1 MPDPEAEGETLSFR
15 YRDIDPGGS
24 LILQDVAIVTGVLYN
39 LKHERVN
46 DSLVK
51 AEAEGR
57 LAESLQVAKNNEEPQ
72 YYIISLG
79 LEKTIEE
86 VKELITHPISRA
98 QLANAVKGG
107 AVPRLSTDEP
117 TDIDIFPPK
126 VAGHAPGETA
136 QTD

>member
-24 LILQDVAIVTGVLYN
+24 LILQDVVIVTGVLYN

-57 LAESLQVAKNNEEPQ
+57 LAEYLQVAKNNEEPQ

-86 VKELITHPISRA
+86 VKELITHPRA
-98 QLANAVKGG
+98 LDSQTPSKEV
-107 AVPRLSTDEP
+107 LSH
-117 TDIDIFPPK
+117 
-126 VAGHAPGETA
+126 V
-136 QTD
+136 